1 MPDIPQQPT
10 STSEQHPTQ
19 PSIPKQTLRLIPLE
33 DTVVFPS
40 MGITLTVEVGEDE
53 RVVLVPRHENE
64 FLEVGTIAE
73 VGERLRLPG
82 GGHAVA
88 ISGQHRALIGAAQT
102 GPEGELRVEVD
113 ERPDDSPVDGKTRN
127 LEREYRAIVEEILE
141 LRGDD
146 GRIAAFLRAIAEPGA
161 LADSAGYSPQLT
173 YEQKVELLR
182 TLDVTERLEL
192 AVKLQRESLAELQV
206 RKRIREDV
214 QEGAE
219 NQQREYF
226 LRKQMESIRKELGE
240 DEGSVAEEYRSKIEA
255 AEMPEEVQEQALK
268 ELGRLE
274 RMGEQTGESSMIRT
288 YLDWLISVPWNKRS
302 DERLDPVE
310 ARAVLDAD
318 HAGLEDV
325 KDRITEYLAV
335 RKLRADRGIEADPKS
350 GAILTLIG
358 PPGTGKTSIGESIAR
373 ATGREFVRMSL
384 GGVRDE
390 AEIRGHRRTY
400 IGALPG
406 RLVRALRDAGT
417 MNPVILLDEVD
428 KVGAD
433 WRGDPSSALLE
444 VLDPAQNHSFRDHY
458 LDVELDLS
466 QVMFLA
472 TANVADTIPGPLLD
486 RMETIRF
493 DGYTSEEKLAI
504 AKGYL
509 WPRQRDRN
517 GLRED
522 EVEISDEILRTIIS
536 EYTREAG
543 VRSLER
549 ELGTVLRKTATKIAS
564 AQSTQSETTTKA
576 AAEPSGDGAGGVDG
590 GAVPEAK
597 ATSEAEATP
606 EVESTTKA
614 KSSKA
619 KAKSKSKKT
628 PVKIDLEVVR
638 DALGR
643 QKVFQESAART
654 ATPGVATGLA
664 VTGAGGDVL
673 FVEATA
679 MKAGDS
685 APGNGLVLTG
695 QLGDVMK
702 ESARIALSY
711 VRGHAEE
718 LGIPESA
725 FEGKEFHVHVPAGA
739 IPKDGP
745 SAGVTMVTA
754 LASLLSGRPVKH
766 TVGMTGEV
774 TLQGRVLPIGGF
786 KQKALAA
793 HAAGLTDVIL
803 PERNR
808 GDLDDIPEE
817 VREQMAFHP
826 VMTVQEVLDVA
837 LEPAVEPARDVA
849 HA

>member
-1 MPDIPQQPT
+1 M
-10 STSEQHPTQ
+10 SS
-19 PSIPKQTLRLIPLE
+19 LRLIPLE
-33 DTVVFPS
+33 DAVVFPG
-40 MGITLTVEVGEDE
+40 MGITLTVNVGGDE
-53 RVVLVPRHENE
+53 RVVLVPRHNGE
-64 FLEVGTIAE
+64 FASVGIVAE
-73 VGERLRLPG
+73 VSERVRLPVG
-82 GGHAVA
+82 AHGVTLTGL
-88 ISGQHRALIGAAQT
+88 HRGLIGAAVS
-102 GPEGELRVEVD
+102 GPDGELRAEVD
-113 ERPDDSPVDGKTRN
+113 ERPDPVPIDVATRE
-127 LEREYRAIVEEILE
+127 LSREYRAVVEEILE

-146 GRIAAFLRAIAEPGA
+146 GRVAAFLRAVVEPGP
-161 LADSAGYSPQLT
+161 LADTCGYAPDLSFD
-173 YEQKVELLR
+173 ERVGLLR
-182 TLDVTERLEL
+182 TIDVTERLEL
-192 AVKLQRESLAELQV
+192 AVKLQRERLAELQV
-206 RKRIREDV
+206 RKRIRDDV

-219 NQQREYF
+219 KQQREYF

-240 DEGSVAEEYRSKIEA
+240 DEESIVEEYRSKIENA
-255 AEMPEEVQEQALK
+255 GMPEAVHAQALR

-274 RMGEQTGESSMIRT
+274 RMGEQSGEASMIRT
-288 YLDWLISVPWNKRS
+288 YLDWLIAVPWGERS
-302 DERLDPVE
+302 EERLDPVG
-310 ARAVLDAD
+310 AREVLDAD

-325 KDRITEYLAV
+325 KDRIVEYLAV

-373 ATGREFVRMSL
+373 ATGRKFVRMSL

-433 WRGDPSSALLE
+433 WRGDPSAALLE

-466 QVMFLA
+466 QVMFIA
-472 TANVADTIPGPLLD
+472 TANQADTIPGPLLD

-493 DGYTSEEKLAI
+493 DGYTTEEKLAI
-504 AKGYL
+504 ARGYL
-509 WPRQRDRN
+509 WPRQRERN
-517 GLRED
+517 GLHED
-522 EVEISDEILRTIIS
+522 EVVISDEVLRTVIT

-543 VRSLER
+543 VRNLER
-549 ELGTVLRKTATKIAS
+549 ELGTVLRKTATRIAS
-564 AQSTQSETTTKA
+564 AQASA
-576 AAEPSGDGAGGVDG
+576 
-590 GAVPEAK
+590 
-597 ATSEAEATP
+597 
-606 EVESTTKA
+606 
-614 KSSKA
+614 
-619 KAKSKSKKT
+619 
-628 PVKIDLEVVR
+628 PVTIDLDVVR

-643 QKVFQESAART
+643 QKFFQESAIRT
-654 ATPGVATGLA
+654 AVPGVATGLA
-664 VTGAGGDVL
+664 VTGTGGDVL

-679 MKAGDS
+679 M
-685 APGNGLVLTG
+685 PGTHGLVLTG

-702 ESARIALSY
+702 ESGRIALSY

-718 LGIPESA
+718 LGVDDHA
-725 FEGKEFHVHVPAGA
+725 FEDREFHVHVPAGA

-774 TLQGRVLPIGGF
+774 TLQGRVLPIGGL
-786 KQKALAA
+786 KQKVLAA

-817 VREQMAFHP
+817 VRSQMRFHP
-826 VMTVQEVLDVA
+826 VMTVQEVLERA
-837 LEPAVEPARDVA
+837 LEPAPQHQVPAIG
-849 HA
+849 